1 MSEHTL
7 YNMDTYIYEIIAKK
21 LSSISTPEEEAI
33 LQEWREA
40 SPDNEAAYAKTV
52 QVWQDAPRSL
62 RLSGNKQ
69 FNAAAAW
76 SKVDQVLQQP
86 ATPAKTVRMS
96 VVKLAA
102 AAVLLISLS
111 VGAWWIASRPSL
123 KVQELAANDGK
134 IHSLELADKSV
145 ITLRPG
151 AKIKYSEGAERVVT
165 LEGEAFF
172 EVATDPHRPF
182 LVKTPNQSVV
192 EVLGTSFTVKT
203 ADAHTTVIVSTGK
216 VKLGMENDTSSV
228 ILTSGQKGT
237 WGDGQLSAVNNDN
250 PNFMAWK
257 TGILQFNDQSLV
269 EILPQLA
276 DFYGKVIRIEDGYQA
291 TAAQQKATISFQDQS
306 CDEVLHEL
314 QLLLGFNYK
323 QEGDTIVI
331 GK

>member
-1 MSEHTL
+1 
-7 YNMDTYIYEIIAKK
+7 MDTYIYEIIAKQ
-21 LSSISTPEEEAI
+21 LSFTSTPEEDAI
-33 LQEWREA
+33 LREWREA
-40 SPDNEAAYAKTV
+40 SPENEADFQKAGKI
-52 QVWQDAPRSL
+52 WQDAQPHHLPRQ
-62 RLSGNKQ
+62 KQ
-69 FNAAAAW
+69 FDTAAAW
-76 SKVDQVLQQP
+76 AKVDQVLQQP
-86 ATPAKTVRMS
+86 VVSAKTVRLP
-96 VVKLAA
+96 VIKLVA
-102 AAVLLISLS
+102 AAVLLIALTA
-111 VGAWWIASRPSL
+111 GAWWIASRPSL

-134 IHSLELADKSV
+134 IRTLELADKSV

-151 AKIKYSEGAERVVT
+151 ARIKYSEGAERVVT

-172 EVATDPHRPF
+172 DVATDPRRPF

-192 EVLGTSFTVKT
+192 EVLGTSFSVKT
-203 ADAHTTVIVSTGK
+203 ADAHTTVIVASGK
-216 VKLGMENDTSSV
+216 VRLGMENDTSSV

-237 WGDGQLSAVNNDN
+237 WGNGELSAVNNDD

-269 EILPQLA
+269 EILPQLT

-291 TAAQQKATISFQDQS
+291 TAAQQKATISFQNQS

>member
-1 MSEHTL
+1 
-7 YNMDTYIYEIIAKK
+7 MDTYIYEIIAKQ
-21 LSSISTPEEEAI
+21 LSSVSTPEEDTV
-33 LQEWREA
+33 LREWREA
-40 SPDNEAAYAKTV
+40 SPDNETAYIKAR
-52 QVWQDAPRSL
+52 QIWQDAPRGGQL
-62 RLSGNKQ
+62 PRQKQ
-69 FNAAAAW
+69 FDAAAAW
-76 SKVDQVLQQP
+76 RKVDQALQPP
-86 ATPAKTVRMS
+86 AAPAKTVRLPIL
-96 VVKLAA
+96 KIAA
-102 AAVLLISLS
+102 AAVLLVTLS
-111 VGAWWIASRPSL
+111 AGAWWLASRPSL
-123 KVQELAANDGK
+123 KVQELAANEGK
-134 IHSLELADKSV
+134 IRSLELSDKSV

-151 AKIKYSEGAERVVT
+151 AKIKYSEGSERVVT

-172 EVATDPHRPF
+172 EVAADPRHPF
-182 LVKTPNQSVV
+182 LVKTPNQSIV

-216 VKLGMENDTSSV
+216 VKLGRANDTSSV
-228 ILTSGQKGT
+228 ILTSGQKGV
-237 WGDGQLSAVNNDN
+237 WGNGQLSAADNDD